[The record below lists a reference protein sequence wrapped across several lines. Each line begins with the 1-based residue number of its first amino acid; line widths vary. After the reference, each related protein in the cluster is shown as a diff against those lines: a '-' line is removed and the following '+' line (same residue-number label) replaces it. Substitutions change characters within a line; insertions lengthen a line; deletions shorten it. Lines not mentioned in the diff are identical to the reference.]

1 MEIQELRIFCA
12 IIDQGSFKNA
22 GIHLGLSQPAI
33 SQSLA
38 NLERKL
44 GEKLLNRN
52 SPIQPTSIGLELLK
66 HARYVIE
73 SEGFFTNQLTKMK
86 HGYLQ
91 TLTLAVDHMAA
102 NYYSPQIISEFH
114 KLLPEADFKI
124 IRMPAR
130 EIINAVKSQQ
140 YQIGIGPFQKGM
152 DGLHTVKLLTEES
165 HLITGKDNPMLKIYE
180 HNPLEFLKQTILLTS
195 YLDDPDERPSKKK
208 IRDYF
213 KSSWQ
218 VNDIN
223 LQLKLIKQG
232 IGATF
237 IAKPFLTSDEAKSQF
252 VILDKIPFA
261 LIKKQYGIYILDKNL
276 SVNSISKFINLM
288 QKTVLKI

>member
-12 IIDQGSFKNA
+12 IIDQGGFKNA
-22 GIHLGLSQPAI
+22 GQYLGLSQSAI

-44 GEKLLNRN
+44 DEKLLNRSTPMKATAIGEKLLN
-52 SPIQPTSIGLELLK
+52 
-66 HARYVIE
+66 HARFILE
-73 SEGFFTNQLTKMK
+73 SEADFTFQLAKMK
-86 HGYLQ
+86 HGHLQ
-91 TLTLAVDHMAA
+91 TFTLAVDHMAA
-102 NYYSPQIISEFH
+102 NYYSPKIIADFH
-114 KLLPEADFKI
+114 KSFPDADFKI
-124 IRMPAR
+124 MRMPAR
-130 EIINAVKSQQ
+130 EIINAVKSEQ

-152 DGLHTVKLLTEES
+152 EGLHTIKFSTEES
-165 HLITGKDNPMLKIYE
+165 QLITSKNNPALKIYR

-223 LQLKLIKQG
+223 LQLNILKQG

-237 IAKPFLTSDEAKSQF
+237 IAKPFLANEDAMNNF
-252 VILDKIPFA
+252 IVLDKIPFA
-261 LIKKQYGIYILDKNL
+261 LIKKQYGAYILNKNL
-276 SVNSISKFINLM
+276 KNDTISKLIQL
-288 QKTVLKI
+288 L